1 MAPYNYDKFLTDK
14 AYENETWSQR
24 NTPTA
29 TSIQYNGSDWA
40 TKAKGY
46 YGDKWDDSWG
56 QDIRNLETSD
66 LYKGF
71 TEHVKSG
78 IQNKDENTWRYLYWL
93 YNKTSNLNSDGSRTE
108 GGNANRQIGSFL
120 LKYWDPTLNNNSGGF
135 KNTNFDQNDLNELAE
150 RYTLRRNDQKFG
162 YYHLGPAGIA
172 NPTVT
177 TPTVQENN
185 IQQNKDLTPVY
196 SPIEPNKPN
205 LSNYPGWSDWIPLT
219 MRKINDDVTARKIGR
234 LERLKRFQLKEAP
247 YRQEIVTNA
256 YATRQMLEQQKAQLL
271 SRSAAMDGSDINQNL
286 RNRLSVEDQIAEL
299 NSKQADWQQNDYNRT
314 RQKHQETL
322 NWNKEK
328 SVEVANYNRQQN
340 VAAWNSI
347 LASRAAEREKL
358 NSNLNTYIGDM
369 YSNYGEYLKTK
380 RLNEN
385 AQKRAAAT
393 KTYADEYEKAFDGY
407 TKLQND
413 PSQWSE
419 FDSFISTLG
428 GLDVLT
434 DQQIQLYNK
443 YASGEIDASNPAFKQ
458 MIISILNNS
467 NNPDVQMWK
476 SKYQAELEKVKEEAE
491 RAAKIAEGNY
501 ASTVGSINVYETN
514 QWGPNI
520 SLLGRNR
527 RSVLS
532 HKSGGKLQ
540 SLIDFVK
547 VYQKEEESIRKNTN
561 KRHDRDSKNLNKQL
575 DRISQEEL
583 ILLRS
588 AFK

>member
-93 YNKTSNLNSDGSRTE
+93 YNKTSNPNSDGSRTE

-162 YYHLGPAGIA
+162 YYHLGPAGTT
-172 NPTVT
+172 NPTV
-177 TPTVQENN
+177 PTVQENN
-185 IQQNKDLTPVY
+185 IQQNEDLTPVPNY

-205 LSNYPGWSDWIPLT
+205 SSNYPGWSDWIPLT
-219 MRKINDDVTARKIGR
+219 MRKINDDVTAKIIGR

-393 KTYADEYEKAFDGY
+393 KTYADEYEKAFDSY

-413 PSQWSE
+413 PARWSE
-419 FDSFISTLG
+419 FNSFISTLG

-520 SLLGRNR
+520 SLLGKNR

>member
-29 TSIQYNGSDWA
+29 TSIQYNRSDWA

-135 KNTNFDQNDLNELAE
+135 KNTNFDQNDLDELAE

-162 YYHLGPAGIA
+162 YYHLGPAGTTT
-172 NPTVT
+172 PTV
-177 TPTVQENN
+177 PTVQENN
-185 IQQNKDLTPVY
+185 IQQNEDLTSIPNY
-196 SPIEPNKPN
+196 SPIKPNKSDS
-205 LSNYPGWSDWIPLT
+205 SNYPGWSDWIPLT
-219 MRKINDDVTARKIGR
+219 MRKINDDVTAKTIGR

-299 NSKQADWQQNDYNRT
+299 NSKQADWQQNDYNQT

-393 KTYADEYEKAFDGY
+393 KTYADEYEKAFDSY

-413 PSQWSE
+413 PSRWSE

-443 YASGEIDASNPAFKQ
+443 YASREIDASNPAFKQ

-476 SKYQAELEKVKEEAE
+476 SKYQAELKKVKEEAE

-520 SLLGRNR
+520 SLLGKNR

>member
-46 YGDKWDDSWG
+46 YGDKWDDNWG

-93 YNKTSNLNSDGSRTE
+93 YNKTSNPNSDGSRTE
-108 GGNANRQIGSFL
+108 GGNADRQIGSFL

-162 YYHLGPAGIA
+162 YYHLGPAGTT
-172 NPTVT
+172 NPTV
-177 TPTVQENN
+177 PTVQENN
-185 IQQNKDLTPVY
+185 IQQNEDLTPVPNY
-196 SPIEPNKPN
+196 SPIEPNKSN
-205 LSNYPGWSDWIPLT
+205 SSNYPGWSDWIPLT
-219 MRKINDDVTARKIGR
+219 MRKINDDVTAKIIGR

-393 KTYADEYEKAFDGY
+393 KTYADEYEKAFDSY

-413 PSQWSE
+413 PARWSE

-428 GLDVLT
+428 ELDVLT

-520 SLLGRNR
+520 SLLGKNR

>member
-93 YNKTSNLNSDGSRTE
+93 YNKTSNPNSDGSRTE

-162 YYHLGPAGIA
+162 YYHLGPAGTT
-172 NPTVT
+172 NPTV
-177 TPTVQENN
+177 PTVQENN
-185 IQQNKDLTPVY
+185 IQQNEDLTPVPNY

-205 LSNYPGWSDWIPLT
+205 SSNYPGWSDWIPLT
-219 MRKINDDVTARKIGR
+219 MRKIIDDVTAKIIGR

-393 KTYADEYEKAFDGY
+393 KTYADEYEKAFDSY

-413 PSQWSE
+413 PARWSE

-520 SLLGRNR
+520 SLLGKNR